1 MKDITNEAENMETL
15 DGNKINFS
23 ISDGD
28 SFFAH
33 QASINFNP
41 TMIFLDF
48 KNITP
53 RIDERSASRATLV
66 LKHNVVMLEP
76 YHALVFRDL
85 LNRVIKD
92 YEKEFG
98 KIEKPESIK
107 NLEKKKGSQ
116 SKQKEKED
124 ATPSYLG

>member
-1 MKDITNEAENMETL
+1 MQE
-15 DGNKINFS
+15 GKINLN

-28 SFFAH
+28 AFYAH

-48 KNITP
+48 KNVTP
-53 RIDERSASRATLV
+53 RIDDRAPSKATLF

-76 YHALVFRDL
+76 YHAKLFRDL
-85 LNRVIKD
+85 LDKVITD

-98 KIEKPESIK
+98 KVEKPK
-107 NLEKKKGSQ
+107 PLQMLEKKHKGA
-116 SKQKEKED
+116 KKKAKD
-124 ATPSYLG
+124 AKLDVPNYFG

>member
-1 MKDITNEAENMETL
+1 MEE
-15 DGNKINFS
+15 KINLN
-23 ISDGD
+23 INDGD

-41 TMIFLDF
+41 TMFFLDF

-53 RIDERSASRATLV
+53 RMDQRSQQSKATLV

-76 YHALVFRDL
+76 YHTLLLRDL
-85 LNRVIKD
+85 FNKVIKD

-98 KIEKPESIK
+98 KIEKPDPIK
-107 NLEKKKGSQ
+107 LIEKKQKKQMKGKKVKK
-116 SKQKEKED
+116 SKSNSKKE
-124 ATPSYLG
+124 TNIPNYFG

>member
-1 MKDITNEAENMETL
+1 METI
-15 DGNKINFS
+15 DSNKINIS

-28 SFFAH
+28 AFFAH

-41 TMIFLDF
+41 TMLFLDF

-53 RIDERSASRATLV
+53 RIDERSPSRATLV
-66 LKHNVVMLEP
+66 MKHNVIMLEP

-85 LNRVIKD
+85 LNRVLKD

-98 KIEKPESIK
+98 KIEKPQSIK
-107 NLEKKKGSQ
+107 NLEKKKGSA
-116 SKQKEKED
+116 SKEKENED
-124 ATPSYLG
+124 APSYFG

>member
-1 MKDITNEAENMETL
+1 METL
-15 DGNKINFS
+15 DTSKINFS

-28 SFFAH
+28 AFFAH

-41 TMIFLDF
+41 TMLFFDF

-53 RIDERSASRATLV
+53 RIDDRSPTRATLV
-66 LKHNVVMLEP
+66 LKHNVIMLEP

-85 LNRVIKD
+85 LNRVLKD

-107 NLEKKKGSQ
+107 NLEKKKGAS
-116 SKQKEKED
+116 SKHKDSDE
-124 ATPSYLG
+124 APSYFG